1 MKKQIDSCLLF
12 PVAFLGSILRLCLLY
27 ALGKG
32 KLEINVVAL
41 CICRGEVKL
50 TDIVFVFEV
59 HQPHRLKRNLF
70 WENKVFRRLKKEELF
85 DYYFDNDVDKE
96 IFKRAAGKCY
106 LPSNQILLNL
116 IDKHRKQKRQVKV
129 SFSVSGVFLEQCEM
143 FDKDLLETFKQLA
156 NTGCV
161 EFLNQTYY
169 HSVSS
174 LYPEKDEFI
183 EQVKMHRQTV
193 KSLLG
198 CAPKV
203 FENTELLYNN
213 TIAGIAEDLGYKGIF
228 MEGVEKILG
237 EKSPN
242 YVYAPKGYK
251 KIRVLLRNYKL
262 TDDIGFRFSARWWSE
277 WPLTA
282 DKYAKWLADTQGQC
296 INIFP
301 DYETFGEHHWP
312 ETGIHGFLRHL
323 PEEIL
328 KREHLNMA
336 TPSEVIYKHAPAA
349 EIDVP
354 EAGGTV
360 SWADLERDSSGWL
373 GNAMQWAYYTS
384 LQRLEPLIK
393 EAEDEEFLKLWRYF
407 QTSDHLY
414 YMFTAGG
421 GPGEVHSYFSP
432 FESPMNAFVAAQTS
446 IFDFENRLRTATLT
460 ANEPFL
466 FYTNIG
472 KENYTG
478 VKSWSLKGF
487 IKALKTVDIKAV
499 EFHNRRGD
507 FEGWAE
513 HSLQDEVLSRQL
525 ENIRTKKQK
534 GETLRKTII
543 NATKKRFNELNKE
556 VQTAVRLF

>member
-1 MKKQIDSCLLF
+1 MHLQ
-12 PVAFLGSILRLCLLY
+12 R
-27 ALGKG
+27 
-32 KLEINVVAL
+32 
-41 CICRGEVKL
+41 RTTL

-85 DYYFDNDVDKE
+85 DYYFDNDVDRE
-96 IFKRAAGKCY
+96 IFKRAARKCY
-106 LPSNQILLNL
+106 FPSNRILLDV
-116 IDKHRKQKRQVKV
+116 IDKYRKEKRQVKV

-143 FDKDLLETFKQLA
+143 FDTDLLETFKQLA
-156 NTGCV
+156 GTGCV

-169 HSVSS
+169 HSISS

-183 EQVKMHRQTV
+183 EQAKMHRQTV
-193 KSLLG
+193 RTLLG
-198 CAPKV
+198 CTPTV

-213 TIAGIAEDLGYKGIF
+213 TIAGIAESLGYKGIF
-228 MEGVEKILG
+228 TEGVEKILQG
-237 EKSPN
+237 KSPN
-242 YVYAPKGYK
+242 YLYTPKGSK

-282 DKYAKWLADTQGQC
+282 DKYAHWLADTHGDC

-312 ETGIHGFLRHL
+312 ETGIHNFLRHL

-328 KREHLNMA
+328 KWPHLQMS
-336 TPSEVIYKHAPAA
+336 TPSEVIEKHQSKG

-373 GNAMQWAYYTS
+373 GNAMQWAYYTN
-384 LQRLEPLIK
+384 LRRLEPLIK
-393 EAEDEEFLKLWRYF
+393 EAGDQEFLKLWRYF

-432 FESPMNAFVAAQTS
+432 YQSPMDAFVAAQS
-446 IFDFENRLRTATLT
+446 LILDFENRVRAAIIT

-466 FYTNIG
+466 FCTETG
-472 KENYTG
+472 KEYYTG
-478 VKSWSLKGF
+478 VMTWSLKGF
-487 IKALKTVDIKAV
+487 ARALQTVDKKAL

-507 FEGWAE
+507 FESWAE
-513 HSLQDEVLSRQL
+513 HSFHDLILSEDL
-525 ENIRTKKQK
+525 KKIRTSKQK
-534 GETLRKTII
+534 GKKLRKALAST
-543 NATKKRFNELNKE
+543 AKKRFYKLRK
-556 VQTAVRLF
+556 QAQAALRLF

>member
-1 MKKQIDSCLLF
+1 VGLD
-12 PVAFLGSILRLCLLY
+12 
-27 ALGKG
+27 
-32 KLEINVVAL
+32 
-41 CICRGEVKL
+41 L
-50 TDIVFVFEV
+50 TDVVFVFEV

-85 DYYFDNDVDKE
+85 NYYFDNEVDRE
-96 IFKRAAGKCY
+96 IFKRAARKCY
-106 LPSNQILLNL
+106 FPSNQILLDL
-116 IDKHRKQKRQVKV
+116 IDEHKKEKKRVKV

-156 NTGCV
+156 ESGCV

-169 HSVSS
+169 HSISS

-183 EQVKMHRQTV
+183 EQAKMHRQTV
-193 KSLLG
+193 KDLFG
-198 CAPKV
+198 YTPCV

-213 TIAGIAEDLGYKGIF
+213 TIAKMVENLGYKGIF

-242 YVYAPKGYK
+242 YLYTPKGSR

-282 DKYAKWLADTQGQC
+282 DKYAHWLADTQGQC

-312 ETGIHGFLRHL
+312 ETGIHSFLKHL
-323 PEEIL
+323 PDEIL
-328 KREHLNMA
+328 KWKNLNMA
-336 TPSEVIYKHAPAA
+336 TPSEIIEKHAPVD

-373 GNAMQWAYYTS
+373 GNPMQWAYYTS
-384 LQRLEPLIK
+384 LRRLEPLVK
-393 EAEDEEFLKLWRYF
+393 EADDEEFLKLWRYF

-421 GPGEVHSYFSP
+421 GPGQVHSYFSP
-432 FESPMNAFVAAQTS
+432 YESPMDAFVAAQALL
-446 IFDFENRLRTATLT
+446 FDFENRVRTAILT

-466 FYTNIG
+466 FHTDTG

-478 VKSWSLKGF
+478 VMTWSLKGF
-487 IKALKTVDIKAV
+487 TKALQTVDVNAV

-507 FEGWAE
+507 FESWAE
-513 HSLQDEVLSRQL
+513 HSLQDEVLSCQL
-525 ENIRTKKQK
+525 KEIRTSKQK
-534 GETLRKTII
+534 GEPLRKAII
-543 NATKKRFNELNKE
+543 NAAKKRFARLEE
-556 VQTAVRLF
+556 QAETATRLF

>member
-1 MKKQIDSCLLF
+1 MIS
-12 PVAFLGSILRLCLLY
+12 R
-27 ALGKG
+27 
-32 KLEINVVAL
+32 
-41 CICRGEVKL
+41 EVYRAL
-50 TDIVFVFEV
+50 TDVVLVFEV

-85 DYYFDNDVDKE
+85 SYYFDNDVDRE
-96 IFKRAAGKCY
+96 IFKRAARKCY
-106 LPSNQILLNL
+106 FPSNQILLNL
-116 IDKHRKQKRQVKV
+116 IDEYKKEKKRVKV

-143 FDKDLLETFKQLA
+143 FEKDLLENFKQLA
-156 NTGCV
+156 ETGCV

-174 LYPEKDEFI
+174 LYPDKDEFI
-183 EQVKMHRQTV
+183 EQVKLHRQTV

-198 CAPKV
+198 YMPTV

-213 TIAGIAEDLGYKGIF
+213 TIAGVAEKMGYKGIF

-242 YVYAPKGYK
+242 RIYTPKSSK
-251 KIRVLLRNYKL
+251 KIKVLLRNYKL

-282 DKYAKWLADTQGQC
+282 DKYVRWLAETQGDC

-312 ETGIHGFLRHL
+312 ETGIHSFLRHL

-328 KREHLNMA
+328 KRDCLNMA
-336 TPSEVIYKHAPAA
+336 TPSEVVDKYASAG

-373 GNAMQWAYYTS
+373 GNALQWAYYTS
-384 LQRLEPLIK
+384 LRRLEPLVK
-393 EAEDEEFLKLWRYF
+393 ETGDAEFFKLWRYF

-414 YMFTAGG
+414 YMFAAGG
-421 GPGEVHSYFSP
+421 APGEVHAYFSP
-432 FESPMNAFVAAQTS
+432 FQSPMDAFVAAQTLL
-446 IFDFENRLRTATLT
+446 FDFENRIRLATLT

-466 FYTNIG
+466 FHTEAG
-472 KENYTG
+472 KENFMG
-478 VKSWSLKGF
+478 VMTWSLKGF
-487 IKALKTVDIKAV
+487 AKALQTVDMKAL

-507 FEGWAE
+507 FERWAK
-513 HSLQDEVLSRQL
+513 HSLQDEVLARQL
-525 ENIRTKKQK
+525 REIKASKLK
-534 GETLRKTII
+534 GKELRKMYVD
-543 NATKKRFNELNKE
+543 AAKKRFKELSVQ
-556 VQTAVRLF
+556 VQTAVKLF

>member
-1 MKKQIDSCLLF
+1 VCGD
-12 PVAFLGSILRLCLLY
+12 
-27 ALGKG
+27 
-32 KLEINVVAL
+32 
-41 CICRGEVKL
+41 L
-50 TDIVFVFEV
+50 TDVVLVFEV

-70 WENKVFRRLKKEELF
+70 WENKVFKRLKKEELF
-85 DYYFDNDVDKE
+85 DYYFDNDVDRE
-96 IFKRAAGKCY
+96 IFKRAARKCY
-106 LPSNQILLNL
+106 FPSNQILLNL
-116 IDKHRKQKRQVKV
+116 IDTYRKEKRRVKV

-143 FDKDLLETFKQLA
+143 FEKDLLETFKQLA
-156 NTGCV
+156 GTGCV
-161 EFLNQTYY
+161 EFLDQTYY

-183 EQVKMHRQTV
+183 EQVKLHRRTV

-198 CAPKV
+198 CTPKV

-242 YVYAPKGYK
+242 YVYTPKGCK
-251 KIRVLLRNYKL
+251 KIKVLLRNYKL

-282 DKYAKWLADTQGQC
+282 DKYVRWLAETQGEC

-312 ETGIHGFLRHL
+312 ETGIHDFLKHL
-323 PEEIL
+323 PEAIL
-328 KREHLNMA
+328 KQDCLNMA
-336 TPSEVIYKHAPAA
+336 TPSEIANKYTSAGQ
-349 EIDVP
+349 IDVP

-373 GNAMQWAYYTS
+373 GNALQWAYFTS
-384 LQRLEPLIK
+384 LRRLEPLVK
-393 EAEDEEFLKLWRYF
+393 EAGDEEFFTLWRYF

-414 YMFTAGG
+414 YMFAAGG
-421 GPGEVHSYFSP
+421 APGEVHAYFSP
-432 FESPMNAFVAAQTS
+432 FQSPMDAFVAAQS
-446 IFDFENRLRTATLT
+446 LLFDFENRIRFATLT

-466 FYTNIG
+466 FHTKVE
-472 KENYTG
+472 KENFTG
-478 VKSWSLKGF
+478 VMTWSLKGF
-487 IKALKTVDIKAV
+487 VKALQTVDVKAL

-507 FEGWAE
+507 FESWAK
-513 HSLQDEVLSRQL
+513 HSLQDEVLAWQL
-525 ENIRTKKQK
+525 KEVRASKLK
-534 GETLRKTII
+534 GNELRKTVVD
-543 NATKKRFNELNKE
+543 AALKRFKELSAQ
-556 VQTAVRLF
+556 VQAAVKLF